1 MKLIFKTQENLDKKA
16 TQSYIIKLQY
26 QNSIVKPE
34 IIADE
39 LSNLLSQISRKD
51 LLNYI
56 IDLEKEKV
64 TYMNLKTN
72 MIIDFKRANNEM
84 VGLKQELEQVKN
96 SYRELLSKLGGK
108 EIQIRG
114 YRLALNN
121 ANELLFEMI
130 NQIEHT
136 IK

>member
-1 MKLIFKTQENLDKKA
+1 MKLIFKTQKNLDKKA

>member
-1 MKLIFKTQENLDKKA
+1 M
-16 TQSYIIKLQY
+16 
-26 QNSIVKPE
+26 
-34 IIADE
+34 
-39 LSNLLSQISRKD
+39 
-51 LLNYI
+51 
-56 IDLEKEKV
+56 EKEKV

>member
-1 MKLIFKTQENLDKKA
+1 
-16 TQSYIIKLQY
+16 
-26 QNSIVKPE
+26 
-34 IIADE
+34 
-39 LSNLLSQISRKD
+39 
-51 LLNYI
+51 
-56 IDLEKEKV
+56 
-64 TYMNLKTN
+64 MNLKTN